1 MYNEAQESLVA
12 KLTDPVFFNEYK
24 SKHDHYRPS
33 LLPRILGGFLVGCG
47 NFFYGKEPSYLK
59 FRAVEV
65 IARIPYH
72 SWESAAYTLLTLFYM
87 NEKRAMDLCKLT
99 VFSRVAQ
106 DNETMHVIVISKLAR
121 TEEHANILI
130 HTLIPMLFSFFY
142 FWAAYWLYMLDKKY
156 ALELNYL
163 FESHAFSQYTRFIE
177 KHKDVLI
184 QKPIESEFLV
194 WYGRKPANQY
204 EFFQSVMRDELI
216 HRNESIEHIAS

>member
-1 MYNEAQESLVA
+1 
-12 KLTDPVFFNEYK
+12 
-24 SKHDHYRPS
+24 
-33 LLPRILGGFLVGCG
+33 
-47 NFFYGKEPSYLK
+47 
-59 FRAVEV
+59 
-65 IARIPYH
+65 
-72 SWESAAYTLLTLFYM
+72 
-87 NEKRAMDLCKLT
+87 
-99 VFSRVAQ
+99 
-106 DNETMHVIVISKLAR
+106 
-121 TEEHANILI
+121 
-130 HTLIPMLFSFFY
+130 MLFSFFY

>member
-1 MYNEAQESLVA
+1 
-12 KLTDPVFFNEYK
+12 
-24 SKHDHYRPS
+24 
-33 LLPRILGGFLVGCG
+33 
-47 NFFYGKEPSYLK
+47 
-59 FRAVEV
+59 
-65 IARIPYH
+65 
-72 SWESAAYTLLTLFYM
+72 M